1 MRVPSWN
8 TYLFPGWQMTCTA
21 YCVKIEEIFDAMIR
35 LSSEVLPEN
44 RMTVNNYIDGVW
56 KLVTPFVRSIER
68 EEGTEDLGS
77 KFKSYVDSEES
88 RLRQN
93 LEDISYRIDSPA
105 TVRVVAGEGRFE
117 TVIDTVLVSVF
128 YAVLTRSSP
137 LGPFP
142 VVLSRFEEGFGK
154 DQSCSETCPF

>member
-1 MRVPSWN
+1 
-8 TYLFPGWQMTCTA
+8 MTCTA

-44 RMTVNNYIDGVW
+44 RMAVNNYIDEVW
-56 KLVTPFVRSIER
+56 KRVSPFVRSIER
-68 EEGTEDLGS
+68 EEGTEELES

-88 RLRQN
+88 RLQRN
-93 LEDISYRIDSPA
+93 LEDISYRVDSPA

-117 TVIDTVLVSVF
+117 TVIDTVLFSVF
-128 YAVLTRSSP
+128 YAILKRNPP

-142 VVLSRFEEGFGK
+142 VVVSRFEEGFGK
-154 DQSCSETCPF
+154 DQPCSETRPF